1 MRLVMVP
8 AILQLMLKL
17 SASGFVFT
25 VQGSTGDKISLTPAI
40 VSDIP
45 PIDGI
50 PGPQLQ
56 PFRSSAPRSGSQTN
70 ESNLPPTLALPPLT
84 SAPVPQTITGL
95 VPSHSPSPQDVTT
108 PTLIFQG
115 HLPSLSP
122 SISVISP
129 TYNTAPP
136 PTLSQGHEP
145 PKPASAN
152 GREAPVTQIP
162 VSVSS
167 APVSAPPNGTL
178 LRLSHSPAKD
188 SSINASHYP
197 FPKPETRTSPALSP
211 SSAVV
216 SGWTKNCSATVCT
229 EPYTNT
235 PLGSSCGCV
244 LPMQVGLSV
253 SVALYT
259 FFPLVSEL
267 AQEIATGV
275 FIKQSQVHI
284 IGANAASQQP
294 KKTIILI
301 DLVPLEERFDNTT
314 SLFIYQR
321 FWHKQVVINPS
332 IFGDYEVLYV
342 RYLGLP
348 PSPPLAPSGI
358 AITDDRPYSSDD
370 NARTGKP
377 LGVDVHRKRKNGL
390 GDGVIVIIALSG
402 FVALVLFSAIA
413 WALLFRHRDC
423 ASQPDIVLQPL
434 PLSVVKPIGIAGS
447 LVVSGH
453 SSASLSFGSSILVYT
468 GFAKT
473 FSTSDIERATNSF
486 DASRI
491 LGEGVFGR
499 VYRGILEDGTKVAV
513 KVLKRD
519 DQQGAREF
527 LAEVEM
533 LSRLHHRN
541 LVKLIGIC
549 TKERSRSLVYE
560 LVPNGSVESHLHGS
574 TLALSEY
581 SYLDR
586 ESSLRKKVN
595 VLQHEYAYLYVAYL
609 PGVDKESTSL
619 DWDARIKIALG
630 AARGLAYLHEDS
642 SPFVIHRDFKSS
654 NILLEH
660 DFTPKVSDFGL
671 ARTALDEE
679 NQHIS
684 TRVMGTFGH
693 VAPEYAMTG
702 HLLVKSDV
710 YSYGV
715 VLLELLTGR
724 KPVDMSQPP
733 GQENLVAWAHPLL
746 TSKEGLKLIIDPSLG
761 FDVSFDSVAKVAVI
775 ASMCVQ
781 LEVSHR
787 PFMGEIVQ
795 ALKLVSNEC
804 NKARELDSISS
815 SQVMSIDLDVENN
828 VVSGQLWGSFQ
839 NHALDSEPD
848 IERGLSVLDLFGT
861 SVGYGRQGCGSLRRC
876 SSGPLR
882 KVRGRE
888 LLRKMS
894 LT

>member
-8 AILQLMLKL
+8 AILQLLLKL
-17 SASGFVFT
+17 CAIGFVFT
-25 VQGSTGDKISLTPAI
+25 VQGSTGDKISPTPAI

-45 PIDGI
+45 PIDGM

-56 PFRSSAPRSGSQTN
+56 PFRSSAPSSESQTN
-70 ESNLPPTLALPPLT
+70 GSSLPPRLALPPLT
-84 SAPVPQTITGL
+84 SAPVPHTITGL
-95 VPSHSPSPQDVTT
+95 VPSHSPSPQEVAA
-108 PTLIFQG
+108 PTLIFHG
-115 HLPSLSP
+115 HVPSLSP

-129 TYNTAPP
+129 TYNTAPQ
-136 PTLSQGHEP
+136 PTLNQGHEP
-145 PKPASAN
+145 SKPPSAHQ
-152 GREAPVTQIP
+152 REAPVRQTP
-162 VSVSS
+162 VFVSS
-167 APVSAPPNGTL
+167 APAVPVVSPIGAMPQNSSATHPDMPGESPSTL
-178 LRLSHSPAKD
+178 S
-188 SSINASHYP
+188 
-197 FPKPETRTSPALSP
+197 ETRTSPALSP
-211 SSAVV
+211 SPAAV
-216 SGWTKNCSATVCT
+216 SGWTKMPALSHKITPGFSSRTPKMPPLPPPNKDCSATVCT

-235 PLGSSCGCV
+235 HPGSPCGCV
-244 LPMQVGLSV
+244 LPMQVGLSI
-253 SVALYT
+253 SVALFN

-284 IGANAASQQP
+284 IGANVASQQP
-294 KKTIILI
+294 EKTTILV

-314 SLFIYQR
+314 ARFIYQR

-348 PSPPLAPSGI
+348 PSPPSAPSGI
-358 AITDDRPYSSDD
+358 AIIDGRPYSGDD
-370 NARTGKP
+370 NNARTGKP
-377 LGVDVHRKRKNGL
+377 LGVDVHRKHKNGL
-390 GDGVIVIIALSG
+390 GDGVVAIIALSG
-402 FVALVLFSAIA
+402 FVALALFSAIA

-423 ASQPDIVLQPL
+423 ASQSDIVLLPL
-434 PLSVVKPIGIAGS
+434 PPSVVKPSGIAGS
-447 LVVSGH
+447 LVVSGL
-453 SSASLSFGSSILVYT
+453 SSASLSFGSSIPVYT
-468 GFAKT
+468 GSAKT

-491 LGEGVFGR
+491 LGEGGFGR
-499 VYRGILEDGTKVAV
+499 VYSGILEDGTKVAV

-519 DQQGAREF
+519 DQQGGREF

-549 TKERSRSLVYE
+549 TEERSRSLVYD

-586 ESSLRKKVN
+586 ER
-595 VLQHEYAYLYVAYL
+595 
-609 PGVDKESTSL
+609 VDKESASL

-642 SPFVIHRDFKSS
+642 SPCVIHRDFKSS
-654 NILLEH
+654 NILLER

-684 TRVMGTFGH
+684 TRVMGTFGILD
-693 VAPEYAMTG
+693 VAGCPRFRFPYQKFYMTIVLEGTAEYAMTG

-746 TSKEGLKLIIDPSLG
+746 TSKEGLKFIIDPSLG
-761 FDVSFDSVAKVAVI
+761 SDVPYDSVAKVAAI
-775 ASMCVQ
+775 ASMCVTEY
-781 LEVSHR
+781 L
-787 PFMGEIVQ
+787 
-795 ALKLVSNEC
+795 
-804 NKARELDSISS
+804 
-815 SQVMSIDLDVENN
+815 
-828 VVSGQLWGSFQ
+828 
-839 NHALDSEPD
+839 
-848 IERGLSVLDLFGT
+848 
-861 SVGYGRQGCGSLRRC
+861 
-876 SSGPLR
+876 
-882 KVRGRE
+882 
-888 LLRKMS
+888 
-894 LT
+894 